1 MNNYI
6 YILEKHIKELKHDV
20 GVLKSAAKINYEF
33 YKNISEL
40 NFAIKILELLKKDY
54 EKIENN

>member
-20 GVLKSAAKINYEF
+20 DVLKSAAKINYEF